1 MKFDGVIKSLSYMAI
16 MTKSAVH
23 LDLSETIYEGHV
35 QKISDTFWPNCED
48 FTLMLFIATVL
59 HYCKLKS

>member
-1 MKFDGVIKSLSYMAI
+1 MAI

-23 LDLSETIYEGHV
+23 LDLSETIYGGHV

-59 HYCKLKS
+59 HYCELKS